1 MSDNIHN
8 ISILGST
15 GSIGT
20 QSLDV
25 VRSSGTTAVKQNLN
39 VVGIAANRNIALLEA
54 QAREFR
60 PELACIADKSL
71 YADLKLRLSD
81 TSTTVVCGEDGL
93 CEVAAHSSVRTV
105 ITALMG
111 IAGLKP
117 TVCAIREKKN
127 IALANKETMVA
138 AGAFVSK
145 LAKENNVS
153 ILPVDSEHSAIFQ
166 SLAGMADKSELRRI
180 ILTASGGPFFGKSR
194 SELEGITPEQALKH
208 PNWDMGAKIT
218 IDSASMVNK
227 GLEVIE
233 ARWLF
238 DISPAQIDVVV
249 HRQSI
254 IHSMIE
260 YIDGSVIAQMGLPD
274 MRLPIAFAL
283 TYPNRMA
290 FDGRKLDFAALANLT
305 FAPPDNETFPSL
317 PLAYKSLEAGGTMSA
332 VFNGADEMAVSLFL
346 QKKIP
351 FLGIADVIAEA
362 MNAYTNTEAACL
374 EDIYN
379 ADRWAREYVID
390 LASRT

>member
-1 MSDNIHN
+1 MNEPHN

-25 VRSSGTTAVKQNLN
+25 VRNSKDINAIRNIN
-39 VVGIAANRNIALLEA
+39 VVGIAANRNVALLET
-54 QAREFR
+54 QAREFH
-60 PELACIADKSL
+60 PKLVCVADKSL
-71 YADLKLRLSD
+71 YGDLKLRLVD
-81 TSTTVVCGEDGL
+81 TDTTVICGEDGV
-93 CEVAAHSSVRTV
+93 CEIAAHSSVRTV
-105 ITALMG
+105 ITAMMG

-117 TVCAIREKKN
+117 TVSAICEKKN

-138 AGAFVSK
+138 AGAYISK
-145 LAKENNVS
+145 LAREHGVS

-180 ILTASGGPFFGKSR
+180 ILTASGGPFFGKTR
-194 SELEGITPEQALKH
+194 AELEDITPEQALKH

-238 DISPAQIDVVV
+238 DILPSQIDVVV
-249 HRQSI
+249 HPQSI

-283 TYPNRMA
+283 TYPNRMH
-290 FDGRKLDFAALANLT
+290 FGDDKLDLAVLTNLT
-305 FAPPDNETFPSL
+305 FANPDNETFPSL

-332 VFNGADEMAVSLFL
+332 VFNGADEMAVALFL

-362 MNAYTNTEAACL
+362 MNAYTNTDATRL

-379 ADRWAREYVID
+379 ADRWAREYVMDVVGQI
-390 LASRT
+390 